1 MKKFFY
7 ILPLA
12 GLFLL
17 SNCSNLETEAKYPNR
32 NDANQDGD
40 IYADHESIFG
50 QDGFWGA
57 VMESEHKSG
66 DPTNA
71 LTVNSFLWRAS
82 LETISFMPLNGAP
95 DPFGGVIV
103 TDWYNAP
110 ETPNERNKL
119 NILITDKQL
128 RAGGLKVSMFKQRRA
143 NEDASWKDV
152 AVNPE
157 DTRKIEDAILAKA
170 REMKINRDIK

>member
-1 MKKFFY
+1 MKKILFV
-7 ILPLA
+7 LPLTA
-12 GLFLL
+12 LFTL
-17 SNCSNLETEAKYPNR
+17 SNCSSLETEAKYPNR
-32 NDANQDGD
+32 NDANQDSS
-40 IYADHESIFG
+40 IYAEKESIFG
-50 QDGFWGA
+50 EDGFWGA

-66 DPTNA
+66 DPTNT

-82 LETISFMPLNGAP
+82 LETISFMPLDGAP

-119 NILITDKQL
+119 NIIITDKQL

-143 NEDASWKDV
+143 SETSDWKDV
-152 AVNPE
+152 AVDPE

>member
-1 MKKFFY
+1 
-7 ILPLA
+7 
-12 GLFLL
+12 
-17 SNCSNLETEAKYPNR
+17 
-32 NDANQDGD
+32 
-40 IYADHESIFG
+40 
-50 QDGFWGA
+50 
-57 VMESEHKSG
+57 MESEHKAS
-66 DPTNA
+66 DPTNT
-71 LTVNSFLWRAS
+71 LTVNSYLWRAS
-82 LETISFMPLNGAP
+82 LETISFMPLDGAP

-119 NILITDKQL
+119 NIIITDKQL

-143 NEDASWKDV
+143 SETAEWKDV